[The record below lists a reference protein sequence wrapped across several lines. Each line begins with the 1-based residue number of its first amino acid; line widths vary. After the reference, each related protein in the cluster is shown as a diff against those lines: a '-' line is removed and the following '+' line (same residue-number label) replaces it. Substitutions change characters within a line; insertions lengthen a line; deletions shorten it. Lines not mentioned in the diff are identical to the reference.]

1 MKPISDGVNNLIR
14 RIFIKRDPIL
24 AEIIINWTKIVGIK
38 FSGNTAPCKISRGFE
53 KSNKI
58 NILHVEASD
67 SSLSMEMSFQQDIII
82 ERMTV
87 YLGFKAIHKLKLI
100 VV

>member
-1 MKPISDGVNNLIR
+1 MKPVSEEVNNLIR
-14 RIFIKRDPIL
+14 KIFVRKDPIL
-24 AEIIINWTKIVGIK
+24 AEIIINWTKIVGPK
-38 FSGNTAPCKISRGFE
+38 FSINTAPCKITRGYE
-53 KSNKI
+53 KSSKI
-58 NILHVEASD
+58 SILHVEASD